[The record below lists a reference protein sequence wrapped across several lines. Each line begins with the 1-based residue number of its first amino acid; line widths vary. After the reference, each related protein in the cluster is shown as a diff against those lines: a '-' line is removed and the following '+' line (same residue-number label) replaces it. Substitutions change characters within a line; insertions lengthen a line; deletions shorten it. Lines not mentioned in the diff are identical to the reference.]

1 MSDNGRGTYLF
12 RPRYRAMIQSL
23 ISRVRANYSML
34 PPSVQ
39 RYGFALLCIVAA
51 VGVRV
56 AVIPVM
62 GKHSFFIFVMAI
74 LASAWRGGIGP
85 AILSLV
91 ALHVI
96 HGYYFEEPRGLIQ
109 PTTASI
115 VTTIGYYVIGIT
127 AGALSQLRASALRR
141 AQAEH
146 RQASA
151 QREQLLATLSC
162 MADGVLVTD
171 CHGWITLMNPAAES
185 MSGWSLKE
193 ACGKPWWEVF
203 AIQSEEGQPEPESP
217 IDRVLSQG
225 HIVQERMPLVL
236 ASSTG
241 QRRPVAYTAA
251 PVRDD
256 EGHTTGVVLVLRDE
270 SERRRA
276 ELALTNADRRKDE
289 FLATLAHELRNP
301 LAPISTGLDLLSMS
315 PEDAQGSAEIRAMM
329 KRQTQ
334 HMVRLIDDLLDLSRI
349 TCGKLDL
356 RKSQL
361 EFRDV
366 IRDAVEATRAQYAE
380 AKHQLTIKLPDYRI
394 LLYADASRLT
404 QVLVNL
410 LNNACKYTPREGL
423 VELSAELSGGE
434 AVVTIADSGI
444 GIPHDKLDSVFEMFT
459 QVNERRGFGQT
470 GLGIGLALVK
480 RIVEMHGG
488 AVEVQSRGRNLGTT
502 FSIRLPAVPS
512 PPADVRHLSFDANV
526 ATTRIKRRILVVD
539 DNADALES
547 LSRLVAMLGNEVRI
561 ARDGLEAI
569 EVGREFKPEVVLM
582 DIGMPNLNGYDAARQ
597 MRQERWGQ
605 QASLIATTGWGQDE
619 DRRSSDDAG
628 FNQHLV
634 KPITLA
640 ALTAVFGSDGVSAA
654 QT

>member
-1 MSDNGRGTYLF
+1 
-12 RPRYRAMIQSL
+12 
-23 ISRVRANYSML
+23 ML
-34 PPSVQ
+34 PLWVQ

-51 VGVRV
+51 VVVRV

-96 HGYYFEEPRGLIQ
+96 HGYYFEEPRGLIA

-115 VTTIGYYVIGIT
+115 VTTVGYYIIGIT
-127 AGALSQLRASALRR
+127 AGALSQLRAAALRR

-171 CHGWITLMNPAAES
+171 CHGKITLMNPAAES
-185 MSGWSLKE
+185 MSGWRLKE
-193 ACGKPWWEVF
+193 ASGKPWWEVF
-203 AIQSEEGQPEPESP
+203 AIRSEEGQPEPESP

-241 QRRPVAYTAA
+241 QRRPIAYTAA

-256 EGHTTGVVLVLRDE
+256 EGHTTGVVLVFRDE

-301 LAPISTGLDLLSMS
+301 LAPISTGIDLLSMS
-315 PEDAQGSAEIRAMM
+315 PDDAQASAEIRAMM

-334 HMVRLIDDLLDLSRI
+334 HMVRLIDDLLDVSRI
-349 TCGKLDL
+349 TCGKLEL
-356 RKSQL
+356 RKTQV

-366 IRDAVEATRAQYAE
+366 VRDAVEATRAQYAE
-380 AKHQLTIKLPDYRI
+380 AKHQLIIKLPDHRI
-394 LLYADASRLT
+394 LLYADANRLT

-423 VELSAELSGGE
+423 VELSVELIGGE
-434 AVVTIADSGI
+434 AVVTVSDSGI
-444 GIPHDKLDSVFEMFT
+444 GIPHVKLDSVFEMFA
-459 QVNERRGFGQT
+459 QVNERRGFGQA

-480 RIVEMHGG
+480 RIIEMHSG
-488 AVEVQSRGRNLGTT
+488 AVDVQSRGRNLGTT
-502 FSIRLPAVPS
+502 FSIRLPALPA
-512 PPADVRHLSFDANV
+512 PPDEVGHSSFDGNV
-526 ATTRIKRRILVVD
+526 PAARIKRRILVVD
-539 DNADALES
+539 DNPDALES
-547 LSRLVAMLGNEVRI
+547 LSRLVTLMGNEVRL
-561 ARDGLEAI
+561 ARDGREAI

-605 QASLIATTGWGQDE
+605 EASLIATTGWGQDE

-634 KPITLA
+634 KPISLA
-640 ALTAVFGSDGVSAA
+640 ALNAVFGSDGVGV
-654 QT
+654 TPT